1 MSRAQDPTQRARRL
15 RGIFER
21 LAQLRPRRKSRGV
34 ASDSGRPYPTVTQ
47 RLEVVETRIEHLE
60 AMIEGLQDAVHRES
74 IRQRKEIDQLQ
85 KKAEP
90 AEIRRALGQDAR
102 EHGI

>member
-1 MSRAQDPTQRARRL
+1 MLERAMR
-15 RGIFER
+15 
-21 LAQLRPRRKSRGV
+21 QLRPRRGSKSV
-34 ASDSGRPYPTVTQ
+34 VIDAGRPDPA
-47 RLEVVETRIEHLE
+47 RLENLEKRFDQLE
-60 AMIEGLQDAVHRES
+60 AMVEGLQDAVHRES
-74 IRQRKEIDQLQ
+74 VRQGREIDELQ

>member
-1 MSRAQDPTQRARRL
+1 ML
-15 RGIFER
+15 ER
-21 LAQLRPRRKSRGV
+21 LVVQHRSGKEKRNV
-34 ASDSGRPYPTVTQ
+34 ADDAGRHQDRV
-47 RLEVVETRIEHLE
+47 RLETLENRLEHLE
-60 AMIEGLQDAVHRES
+60 AMVEGLQDAVYRES
-74 IRQRKEIDQLQ
+74 ARQGREIDQLQ

>member
-1 MSRAQDPTQRARRL
+1 MSAPTAREGDDLMKSVPTDAGPQDTAVAERLENLEKRL
-15 RGIFER
+15 R
-21 LAQLRPRRKSRGV
+21 
-34 ASDSGRPYPTVTQ
+34 
-47 RLEVVETRIEHLE
+47 HLE

-74 IRQRKEIDQLQ
+74 VRQAREIDRLQ
-85 KKAEP
+85 RKAEP